1 MATTPN
7 TQRRKSSKLDTRS
20 LTSEAGLDLSI
31 HYNIVGFMLRVTQV
45 RLFQL
50 YYKRDHMAR
59 HGLTTGAFTALLAI
73 RQNPGIRR
81 GTLADIM
88 ATQRPNMT
96 KLLNDLER
104 RGFVRRKQ
112 GESDRRTN
120 GIFLTPAGR
129 TKVDAMI
136 GDAVAQDE
144 LATSALEPSERR
156 TLLRLLRKL
165 SDGLRALDAGS
176 PHT

>member
-1 MATTPN
+1 MASTPHI
-7 TQRRKSSKLDTRS
+7 RRREPSTPET
-20 LTSEAGLDLSI
+20 TSEANEANLDLSI
-31 HYNIVGFMLRVTQV
+31 HYNIVAFMLRVTQV

-104 RGFVRRKQ
+104 RGYIRRKQ
-112 GESDRRTN
+112 GEVDKRTN

-144 LATSALEPSERR
+144 VATSALAPSERR

>member
-1 MATTPN
+1 MASTPSI
-7 TQRRKSSKLDTRS
+7 RRRESSRPETAS
-20 LTSEAGLDLSI
+20 PANEANVDLSI
-31 HYNIVGFMLRVTQV
+31 HYNIVAFMLRVTQV

-50 YYKRDHMAR
+50 YYKQDRMAR

-104 RGFVRRKQ
+104 RGFIRRKQ
-112 GESDRRTN
+112 GEDDRRAS

-129 TKVDAMI
+129 AKVDAMT
-136 GDAVAQDE
+136 GDAVKQDE
-144 LATSALEPSERR
+144 IATSALGPSERR

-165 SDGLRALDAGS
+165 SDGLRTLDAGS
-176 PHT
+176 PNA

>member
-1 MATTPN
+1 MEGRKTI
-7 TQRRKSSKLDTRS
+7 QRRDSSK
-20 LTSEAGLDLSI
+20 SETVSSADEADLDLSI
-31 HYNIVGFMLRVTQV
+31 HYNIVAFMLRITQV

-50 YYKRDHMAR
+50 YYKRQRMAR
-59 HGLTTGAFTALLAI
+59 HGLTTGAFTALVAI

-96 KLLNDLER
+96 KLLNDLVR
-104 RGFVRRKQ
+104 RGYIRRKQ
-112 GESDRRTN
+112 GENDRRTN

-129 TKVDAMI
+129 SKIDSMI
-136 GDAVAQDE
+136 GDAIEHDE
-144 LATSALEPSERR
+144 FATSALEPSERR

-165 SDGLRALDAGS
+165 SDGLRTLDAGS
-176 PHT
+176 ET